1 MKIFNDSNI
10 FTVMRKYVALI
21 FLYWIPGIA
30 YGQSSVDSL
39 KKIVVRLSTMP
50 KARNYKNVDYLDR
63 AADFIH
69 AKFSQSTT
77 NVFRQKYEVLGKSYS
92 NVIASFGPDT
102 AARIII
108 GAHYDVFGEAPGAD
122 VNASGVAGLLELAR
136 LFGKIDKQLLFR
148 IDLVAYTLEE
158 PPFLNSTSMGSYHHA
173 MSLKQFQV
181 KVLGMICL
189 DGIGFFTDKVNSQ
202 RYPFFFSR
210 WRRGRVGNYVA
221 IVQRY
226 GNGAWPSRMTYLLN
240 QYMQGMRVVRIKPW
254 ITYKALTQ
262 SDHQNFWKLGYPAI
276 LITNTGKYRNKNFH
290 YDTDTYETLDYF
302 RMAKV
307 VDMVYRS
314 MLHYRT

>member
-1 MKIFNDSNI
+1 
-10 FTVMRKYVALI
+10 MRKIGALI
-21 FLYWIPGIA
+21 FLVMLSFNLQA
-30 YGQSSVDSL
+30 QSSVDSL
-39 KKIVVRLSTMP
+39 KKIVVRLSTLP
-50 KARNYKNVDYLDR
+50 NARNYKNVVYLNK
-63 AADFIH
+63 AADYIH
-69 AKFSQSTT
+69 TKFSQATPK
-77 NVFRQKYEVLGKSYS
+77 VVRQKFDVMGQSYS

-158 PPFLNSTSMGSYHHA
+158 PPFLNTTSMGSYRHA
-173 MSLKQFQV
+173 LSLKQFQV

-189 DGIGFFTDKVNSQ
+189 DGIGFFTDKAKSQ
-202 RYPFFFSR
+202 RNPFFFSR
-210 WRRGRVGNYVA
+210 WRTGRVGNYIA

-226 GNGAWPSRMTYLLN
+226 GNGSWPSRMTYLLN
-240 QYMQGMRVVRIKPW
+240 QYMLGMRVVRIKPW

-262 SDHQNFWKLGYPAI
+262 SDHQSFWKLGYPAI

>member
-1 MKIFNDSNI
+1 
-10 FTVMRKYVALI
+10 MRKIGFLI
-21 FLYWIPGIA
+21 FLVLLSINLQA
-30 YGQSSVDSL
+30 QSSVDSL
-39 KKIVVRLSTMP
+39 KKMVVRLSTLP
-50 KARNYKNVDYLDR
+50 KARNYKNVDYLNK
-63 AADFIH
+63 AADYIH
-69 AKFSQSTT
+69 LKFSLATP
-77 NVFRQKYEVLGKSYS
+77 NVVRQKFEVMGQSYS

-136 LFGKIDKQLLFR
+136 LLGKIDKQLLFR
-148 IDLVAYTLEE
+148 IDLVAYTLTE
-158 PPFLNSTSMGSYHHA
+158 PPFLNTTFMGSYRHA
-173 MSLKQFQV
+173 LSLKQFQV

-189 DGIGFFTDKVNSQ
+189 DGIGFFTDKTKSQ
-202 RYPFFFSR
+202 RNPFFFSR
-210 WRRGRVGNYVA
+210 WRTGRVGNYVA

-226 GNGAWPSRMTYLLN
+226 GNGSWPSRMTYLLN

-262 SDHQNFWKLGYPAI
+262 SDHQSFWKLGYPAI